1 MRQDLKH
8 MEIFKLGPCPK
19 STVFGP
25 AQPQDTAFFFFFF
38 FFSFLL
44 TEILQRSETI
54 F

>member
-25 AQPQDTAFFFFFF
+25 AQPQDTAFFFFF
-38 FFSFLL
+38 SFLL